1 MDAETV
7 ITSVESKKRTNIR
20 YIIISLLFVVGAIN
34 YADRAIFS
42 IAGPAMMK
50 SINLD
55 VVNLGYLMST
65 FGWAYVLGQL
75 PGGWLLDR
83 FGARKV
89 YISSLF
95 SWSLCG
101 AVPFTCW

>member
-55 VVNLGYLMST
+55 VVNLGMVRT
-65 FGWAYVLGQL
+65 
-75 PGGWLLDR
+75 
-83 FGARKV
+83 
-89 YISSLF
+89 SLEY
-95 SWSLCG
+95 G
-101 AVPFTCW
+101 HH

>member
-50 SINLD
+50 SIPNSDNKCDSHGL
-55 VVNLGYLMST
+55 
-65 FGWAYVLGQL
+65 A
-75 PGGWLLDR
+75 
-83 FGARKV
+83 
-89 YISSLF
+89 
-95 SWSLCG
+95 
-101 AVPFTCW
+101 